1 MDYTI
6 DFIEKR
12 IPEVKICK
20 AEGTYLLW
28 LDFSA
33 LGFTKEGLSEFMK
46 REAKV
51 AMDDGYWFGDNGI
64 GYERMNIA
72 CPRYMLEEGLTRIEK
87 AVKSLRK

>member
-1 MDYTI
+1 
-6 DFIEKR
+6 
-12 IPEVKICK
+12 
-20 AEGTYLLW
+20 
-28 LDFSA
+28 
-33 LGFTKEGLSEFMK
+33 MK

-72 CPRYMLEEGLTRIEK
+72 CPKYMLEEGLTRIEK